1 MRDKMNFKF
10 LILLPAFLYL
20 TTITPLFAESAG
32 EHIDDATIAS
42 KAKAALIGDKTVKAR
57 KINVEVSKGVLQ
69 LSGFVDSEAEEVTAL
84 NIANGISGAKE
95 VLDAIIVSP
104 GSRSAGE
111 VLDDTSIAAKLKT
124 KLTAATG
131 LGDATAITTEVKRK
145 HIILAGFVANEN
157 VRSKALEVASSIK
170 GVVKV
175 HNLIA
180 VKE

>member
-1 MRDKMNFKF
+1 MNFKF
-10 LILLPAFLYL
+10 LFLLPAFLYL
-20 TTITPLFAESAG
+20 TTTPLFAESAG

-42 KAKAALIGDKTVKAR
+42 KAKTALIGDKTVKAR

-69 LSGFVDSEAEEVTAL
+69 LSGFVDSETEESTAS
-84 NIANGISGAKE
+84 NIANGVSGVKK
-95 VLDAIIVSP
+95 VLDALIVFP

-157 VRSKALEVASSIK
+157 VRSKALEVASSIN
-170 GVVKV
+170 GVAKV

-180 VKE
+180 IKE

>member
-1 MRDKMNFKF
+1 MNIIFKTQ
-10 LILLPAFLYL
+10 ILLTVFVFLSFTL
-20 TTITPLFAESAG
+20 ASSLFAESAG

-42 KAKAALIGDKTVKAR
+42 KTKTALIGDKTVKAL

-69 LSGFVDSEAEEVTAL
+69 LSGFVDSDVEKSTAL
-84 NIANGISGAKE
+84 NIANGIAGVNQ

-111 VLDDTSIAAKLKT
+111 VFDDTTIAAKLKT

-145 HIILAGFVANEN
+145 HIILAGFVANES
-157 VRSKALEVASSIK
+157 VRSKALEVASNIK
-170 GVVKV
+170 GVAKV

-180 VKE
+180 IKQ

>member
-1 MRDKMNFKF
+1 MNFKF
-10 LILLPAFLYL
+10 LFLLPAFLYL

-42 KAKAALIGDKTVKAR
+42 KTKTALIGDKTVKAR
-57 KINVEVSKGVLQ
+57 NINVEVSKGVLQ
-69 LSGFVDSEAEEVTAL
+69 LSGFIDSETEEATAL
-84 NIANGISGAKE
+84 NIANGVAGVKK
-95 VLDAIIVSP
+95 VLDALIVSP

-124 KLTAATG
+124 KLTAETG

-157 VRSKALEVASSIK
+157 IKNTALEVASSIN
-170 GVVKV
+170 GVAKV

-180 VKE
+180 IKQ